1 MELQSNELTPLTI
14 RCQKKDC
21 PHQNRTPDEWASL
34 NLFWC
39 TYCTRI
45 WCEMCWNTVD
55 AHGIIDGMA
64 LPTMNDHEKGRVP
77 LQDDQLQR
85 LLVKHQ
91 DERRLLL
98 FKQLQNVYKERVALL
113 NDYGKENIRQSTKRA
128 NDALTDYAM
137 QVMIL
142 EEQERKRRLMDRAT
156 MENRG

>member
-1 MELQSNELTPLTI
+1 
-14 RCQKKDC
+14 
-21 PHQNRTPDEWASL
+21 
-34 NLFWC
+34 
-39 TYCTRI
+39 
-45 WCEMCWNTVD
+45 
-55 AHGIIDGMA
+55 MA